1 MEVAKLFINNSLQ
14 EFIDVV
20 ASDNPTPGGG
30 SVSAL
35 AGSLGGAL
43 TNMVGTLTIDK
54 KIWSE
59 LSDDV
64 KVEMKKAFDEMTEK
78 INSLSKI
85 IDEDSTAFDDVM
97 TAFKMP
103 KETDE
108 EKKARSNAIQEG
120 YKHALEVP
128 LKCAEEC
135 YRVLEL
141 QEVFANY
148 GNVNAITDVGVGT
161 LLAYTGLEGAL
172 FNVTI
177 NLLSVKDMEYKKEME
192 GKVSAL
198 LKDGKRL
205 KSKLIEKVYERLG

>member
-1 MEVAKLFINNSLQ
+1 MFINNSLQ

-30 SVSAL
+30 SVAAL

-54 KIWSE
+54 KVWADIPEDAQSE
-59 LSDDV
+59 
-64 KVEMKKAFDEMTEK
+64 MQKAFTEMTEK
-78 INSLSKI
+78 VNNLSKI

-97 TAFKMP
+97 NAFKLP

-108 EKKARSNAIQEG
+108 DKKARTNAIQEG

-135 YRVLEL
+135 FRVLEL
-141 QEVFANY
+141 QKVFADY

-177 NLLSVKDMEYKKEME
+177 NLLSVKDEQYKKDIETR
-192 GKVSAL
+192 VNTL
-198 LKDGKRL
+198 LKDGKEL
-205 KSKLIEKVYERLG
+205 KEKLIEKVYERLA

>member
-1 MEVAKLFINNSLQ
+1 MFINNSLK

-54 KIWSE
+54 KVWEE
-59 LSDDV
+59 LSDEV
-64 KVEMKKAFDEMTEK
+64 KVEMKQAFDEMTEK

-85 IDEDSTAFDDVM
+85 VDEDSTAFDDVM

-128 LKCAEEC
+128 LRCAEEC
-135 YRVLEL
+135 FRVLEL

-177 NLLSVKDMEYKKEME
+177 NLLSVKDAEYKKEME
-192 GKVSAL
+192 SRVSVL

>member
-1 MEVAKLFINNSLQ
+1 MFINNSLQ

-43 TNMVGTLTIDK
+43 TNMVGTLTIGK
-54 KIWSE
+54 KVWDDMRS
-59 LSDDV
+59 DV
-64 KVEMKKAFDEMTEK
+64 KLEMEKAFKEMEEK
-78 INSLSKI
+78 VNSLSKI
-85 IDEDSTAFDDVM
+85 VDEDSTAFDDVM
-97 TAFKMP
+97 KAFKMP
-103 KETDE
+103 KETEE

-128 LKCAEEC
+128 LRCAEEC
-135 YRVLEL
+135 FRVLEL
-141 QEVFANY
+141 QEVFANH

-177 NLLSVKDMEYKKEME
+177 NLLSVKDLEYKREIE
-192 GKVSAL
+192 SRVSAL

-205 KSKLIEKVYERLG
+205 KEKLIEKVYERLG

>member
-1 MEVAKLFINNSLQ
+1 MFINNSLQ

-64 KVEMKKAFDEMTEK
+64 KVEMKKAFDEITEK

-177 NLLSVKDMEYKKEME
+177 NLLSVKDMEYRKEME

>member
-1 MEVAKLFINNSLQ
+1 MFINNSLK

-54 KIWSE
+54 KVWEE
-59 LSDDV
+59 LSDEV
-64 KVEMKKAFDEMTEK
+64 KVEMKQAFDEMTEK

-85 IDEDSTAFDDVM
+85 VDEDSTAFDDVM
-97 TAFKMP
+97 AAFKMP

-128 LKCAEEC
+128 LRCAEEC
-135 YRVLEL
+135 FRVLEL

-177 NLLSVKDMEYKKEME
+177 NLLSVKDVEYKKEME
-192 GKVSAL
+192 SRVSVL

>member
-1 MEVAKLFINNSLQ
+1 MFINNSLK

-54 KIWSE
+54 KVWEE
-59 LSDDV
+59 LSDEV
-64 KVEMKKAFDEMTEK
+64 KVEMKQAFDEMTEK

-85 IDEDSTAFDDVM
+85 VDEDSTAFDDVM

-128 LKCAEEC
+128 LRCAEEC
-135 YRVLEL
+135 FRVLEL

-177 NLLSVKDMEYKKEME
+177 NLLSVKDVEYKKEME
-192 GKVSAL
+192 SRVSVL

>member
-1 MEVAKLFINNSLQ
+1 MFINNSLQ

-54 KIWSE
+54 KMWADIPE
-59 LSDDV
+59 DAQKEMQAAFKEIEE
-64 KVEMKKAFDEMTEK
+64 KV
-78 INSLSKI
+78 NNLSKI

-97 TAFKMP
+97 NAFKMP

-108 EKKARSNAIQEG
+108 DKKARSNAIQEG

-135 YRVLEL
+135 FRVLEL
-141 QEVFANY
+141 QKVFADY

-161 LLAYTGLEGAL
+161 LLAYTGVEGAL

-177 NLLSVKDMEYKKEME
+177 NLLSVKDEQYKKDIETR
-192 GKVSAL
+192 VNAL
-198 LKDGKRL
+198 LEDSKNL
-205 KSKLIEKVYERLG
+205 KEKLIGKVYERLA